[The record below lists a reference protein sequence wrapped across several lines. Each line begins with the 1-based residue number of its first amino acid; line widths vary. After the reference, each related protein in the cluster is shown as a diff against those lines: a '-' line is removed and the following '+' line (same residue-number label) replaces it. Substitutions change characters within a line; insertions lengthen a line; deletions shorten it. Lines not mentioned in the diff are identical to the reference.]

1 MANAMDNAALFNCY
15 TQNAEPE
22 WAGFTALEIGGCLDK
37 DGITHGGIPDNLAQ
51 FWTVYGRCTW
61 GGVEAIS
68 DCDTR
73 ELAAAVADEL
83 SRRSN
88 LPVRNM

>member
-1 MANAMDNAALFNCY
+1 MVDAMNNETLFNCY
-15 TQNAEPE
+15 THNAEPE
-22 WAGFTALEIGGCLDK
+22 WSGFTALEIGGCIDEG
-37 DGITHGGIPDNLAQ
+37 DITHGGVPDNLAQ

-73 ELAAAVADEL
+73 VLAVAVAAEL
-83 SRRSN
+83 GRRSN
-88 LPVRNM
+88 LPVRNE